1 MLEKADFYIERIN
14 YQYWNPVTHLL
25 EIELGDGIRADHS
38 SVLVHKFIKNKHYNN
53 IIIKGISVF
62 GYGVAKLINLK
73 GRDLTIYAKKHH

>member
-1 MLEKADFYIERIN
+1 MLEKADFYVERIN

-62 GYGVAKLINLK
+62 GYRVAKLINLK